1 MIHSKYFT
9 RDQKLSKDDNYDNLV
24 FDKQDPSKIAGQF
37 FNLIQMANLMHE
49 EFKDEH
55 PEAHARDSN
64 ARSAFAQ
71 GFTSYHSDSID
82 YLLEHHG

>member
-1 MIHSKYFT
+1 
-9 RDQKLSKDDNYDNLV
+9 
-24 FDKQDPSKIAGQF
+24 
-37 FNLIQMANLMHE
+37 MANLMHE

-55 PEAHARDSN
+55 QEAHARDSN